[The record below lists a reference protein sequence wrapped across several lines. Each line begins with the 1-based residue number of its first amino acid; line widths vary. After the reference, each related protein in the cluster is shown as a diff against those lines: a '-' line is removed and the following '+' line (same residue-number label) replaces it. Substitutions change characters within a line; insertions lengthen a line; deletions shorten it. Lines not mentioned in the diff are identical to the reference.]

1 VPKEVKKPK
10 GDRPKKPWEQGTV
23 FAAGSGMDMTQMTA
37 SERLHAEKDASG
49 RSVNAVKG
57 AERTNAEKDASGRS
71 VNAVKGGIKGAER
84 TNAEKDAS
92 GRSVNAVKG
101 AERLHAEKDASGRS
115 VNAVKGAERTN
126 AVKKEVKGQEAARA
140 KVVEANK
147 QGSLIGMDVQSV
159 ASAPDPRKSR

>member
-1 VPKEVKKPK
+1 MIHVSGRERERERERRIGVPKEVKKPK
-10 GDRPKKPWEQGTV
+10 GDRPKKPWEQGMV
-23 FAAGSGMDMTQMTA
+23 FASSSGLDMTQMTA

-71 VNAVKGGIKGAER
+71 VNAVKGAER

-101 AERLHAEKDASGRS
+101 GIESGQQKKKKDA
-115 VNAVKGAERTN
+115 AQT
-126 AVKKEVKGQEAARA
+126 
-140 KVVEANK
+140 
-147 QGSLIGMDVQSV
+147 LINLSQQ
-159 ASAPDPRKSR
+159 